1 MLFCFIRF
9 GTMGDDNTTR
19 VDAELR
25 SAVTETLKSLPGFE
39 ALMAEAAKRSTDA
52 NHEEGPK
59 DIEDDKEKNGEQDH
73 VTRTTPSYFD

>member
-1 MLFCFIRF
+1 
-9 GTMGDDNTTR
+9 MGDDNTTR

-25 SAVTETLKSLPGFE
+25 SAVTETLKSLPGLE

-59 DIEDDKEKNGEQDH
+59 DIEDDKEKNGEH
-73 VTRTTPSYFD
+73 SRTEDGR

>member
-9 GTMGDDNTTR
+9 GTMGDDNTTG
-19 VDAELR
+19 VDSELR

-52 NHEEGPK
+52 KGPK
-59 DIEDDKEKNGEQDH
+59 DIEDGKEKNGEH
-73 VTRTTPSYFD
+73 GRTEDGR